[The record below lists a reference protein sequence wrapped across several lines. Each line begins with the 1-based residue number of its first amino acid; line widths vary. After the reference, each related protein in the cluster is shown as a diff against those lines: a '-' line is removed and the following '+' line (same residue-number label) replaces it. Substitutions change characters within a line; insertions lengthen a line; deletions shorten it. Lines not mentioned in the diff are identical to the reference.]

1 MDDRDAAVF
10 HRYAEYLWRRA
21 GGIVLRWTIAGAF
34 VGTLLGSVMFTSW
47 ANWPVHHRQVYLV
60 VLLGAVAG
68 CVLGRSLGVTRAMGL
83 RLQAELAQH
92 QLQFERSTLAR
103 VAEAAAAAEKKASL
117 PAPPPYVPVGVPPVS
132 IAPPVESTAEA
143 YGWAAIEPTG
153 PA

>member
-21 GGIVLRWTIAGAF
+21 GGIVLCWTIAGAF
-34 VGTLLGSVMFTSW
+34 VGTVLGSVMFTSW

-103 VAEAAAAAEKKASL
+103 AAEAAEQKAPL

-143 YGWAAIEPTG
+143 YGWAAFEPTG
-153 PA
+153 PV